1 MGPDRVTLRTTLE
14 DVDELHA
21 PLDRARASSGKSELG
36 DPGPALAQSPGDV
49 YSAAR
54 PRPRPR
60 AGRRVVAAA
69 GHLDGLPFRHVWA
82 VDFEF
87 MASPGERPAPVCLVA
102 RELRSGELLKV
113 WRDELRRMRVPP
125 YPTGADALFIAYFA
139 SAEFGCHQA
148 LGWPMPE
155 RVLDLYTEHRARFN
169 GIGAPAGNNLLGALA
184 ANGIESIDALEK
196 EEMRELVLRGGPWTS
211 SERAAILDYCQT
223 DVDALQRLLPAML
236 PTIDLPRAI
245 LRGRYMAA
253 VARMEHVGVPV
264 DQPILEQLRA
274 GWDAIKLH
282 LVEEIDADFGVYDGT
297 TFKLDWLATYLA
309 SREIPWP
316 RLGSGRLDLSDETFR
331 DRARA
336 HPELEPLRNLRHA
349 LSQMRLN
356 DLAVGQ
362 DGRNRLLLSP
372 FGSRSGRNTPSNTKF
387 IFGPSAWLR
396 GLIRP
401 PPGHGLAYVDW
412 SSQEVGIA
420 AALSGDPLLIAAYRS
435 GDPYLAFAKKIGV
448 VPIDATKA
456 THKAVRDQF
465 KAVVLGVNYG
475 MGEQTL
481 ADAIERP
488 IADARNLLRRHRE
501 TYRTFWR
508 WVEAAVDVAM
518 TQGEIRSVFG
528 WPLQVGS
535 NVNPRTLL
543 NFPMQANG
551 AEMLRLACCLAT
563 ERGIQV
569 CAPIHDAVLICAP
582 LERLE
587 VDVAAMRSAMAEA
600 SRVVLGGFELGTDA
614 ELVRWPG
621 RYMDH
626 RGAVMWETVMGLL
639 DDLEP
644 SRQRV
649 GTFAQTRTRSL

>member
-1 MGPDRVTLRTTLE
+1 MGHFDR
-14 DVDELHA
+14 
-21 PLDRARASSGKSELG
+21 
-36 DPGPALAQSPGDV
+36 
-49 YSAAR
+49 
-54 PRPRPR
+54 
-60 AGRRVVAAA
+60 
-69 GHLDGLPFRHVWA
+69 LPFSAVWA

-87 MASPGERPAPVCLVA
+87 TAPPGERPEPVCLVA
-102 RELRSGELLKV
+102 RELRSGKLIRV
-113 WRDELRRMRVPP
+113 WQDELRRMRVPP
-125 YPTGADALFIAYFA
+125 YPTGADTLFIAYFA
-139 SAEFGCHQA
+139 SAEFGCHQV

-184 ANGIESIDALEK
+184 ANGTESIDALEK

-297 TFKLDWLATYLA
+297 TFKLDRFSSYLA
-309 SREIPWP
+309 RMAIPWP

-336 HPELEPLRNLRHA
+336 HPELEPMRNLRHA

-356 DLAVGQ
+356 DLAVGR

-372 FGSRSGRNTPSNTKF
+372 FGSRSSRNTPSNTKF

-420 AALSGDPLLIAAYRS
+420 AAFSGDPMLIAAYQS
-435 GDPYLAFAKKIGV
+435 GDPYLAFAKQIGAV
-448 VPIDATKA
+448 SAEATKA

-488 IADARNLLRRHRE
+488 IAEARNLLRRHRE

-508 WVEAAVDVAM
+508 WVEAGVDVAM

-528 WPLQVGS
+528 WPLRVGS

-582 LERLE
+582 LERPP
-587 VDVAAMRSAMAEA
+587 
-600 SRVVLGGFELGTDA
+600 T
-614 ELVRWPG
+614 
-621 RYMDH
+621 
-626 RGAVMWETVMGLL
+626 
-639 DDLEP
+639 
-644 SRQRV
+644 
-649 GTFAQTRTRSL
+649 